1 MAHYCWMCEQ
11 IKGNEAFSRS
21 GRVRHLCRECA
32 QLPQAER
39 DRKDKISLLWELL
52 LRQSII
58 SDHHIQL
65 VSVWAQEPDQEIAAL
80 AQAIIAVTRGNPRR
94 RKRLSYLRQEHHE
107 LWQRMMLA
115 GLVDDLMPVEGLV
128 RTS

>member
-11 IKGNEAFSRS
+11 IKGNEAFSRG

-58 SDHHIQL
+58 SDHHLQL
-65 VSVWAQEPDQEIAAL
+65 VSVWAKESDPEVAAL
-80 AQAIIAVTRGNPRR
+80 AQAIIAVSQGQPRR
-94 RKRLSYLRQEHHE
+94 RKRLSYLRHEHQE
-107 LWQRMMLA
+107 LWQRMMIA
-115 GLVDDLMPVEGLV
+115 GLVDDLTPVEELV
-128 RTS
+128 RMG